1 MADDKVLVRTYPR
14 LLGEVGDIAVIGP
27 LTVAP
32 TMQNAT
38 VGRHLMQAVLERA
51 GQQGFASVRLVQAA
65 FHNRSLALH
74 TKLGFD
80 VREPLASIQGQAL
93 ELEIPGDPVRLATT
107 DDLADCNHLC
117 QTIHGDE

>member
-1 MADDKVLVRTYPR
+1 
-14 LLGEVGDIAVIGP
+14 
-27 LTVAP
+27 
-32 TMQNAT
+32 MQNAT

-65 FHNRSLALH
+65 FHNRSLALY

-93 ELEIPGDPVRLATT
+93 ELEIPGDPVRLAPT
-107 DDLADCNHLC
+107 DELEDRSHLC